1 MVGKRTQKLLF
12 TEECERLSEGGTER
26 EKQFS
31 PASASRSEVSVET
44 ASDKRPSVLGA
55 AAPLTV

>member
-26 EKQFS
+26 EKQS
-31 PASASRSEVSVET
+31 VSRSGVSVET